1 MSFMSHPSLRNQLLR
16 GRLPG
21 APEYGAL
28 LDQLSDAALILD
40 RARQI
45 ILFANSALVNMTAFT
60 HRDLGAMKFQELVLE
75 DGVDPVAGGDERT
88 VTVKCNNRPYIS
100 ALLQAAALD
109 SNGQWILVRLIPDYA
124 RMQQH
129 WQEMV
134 IQSLPRFS
142 ELYNAEDLKDALAQG
157 IEIVQ
162 SLFFTGY
169 VAIYQAESD
178 LPRLKREVVYET
190 SPLFPEYL
198 PSSDLIR
205 LSSPETW
212 LPGRHTAAEMHRIA
226 RAANLT
232 YLASVPLGQKGA
244 WFGLLVIGDQV
255 GQPSKIILDVMEIV
269 ASAIS
274 NVMQYFILVTNLR
287 RTNVQSENKL
297 LIRQAIAENVREGIL
312 ILDRDLR
319 VVEINPLCEEI
330 LGYTRQEVLGQQAEN
345 IIIGS
350 ANLQPALEDAR
361 QGIPALSIGQDNQ
374 LHRRDGVAFPAQVQ
388 IQPVMK
394 NNQLLAVLVFLID
407 DSEHE
412 RIKTRTQQLQQ
423 RAFLGE
429 VMEVFAHEV
438 GNPLNNL
445 ALHLEVMSEQLGEGD
460 ARNDLINKMQG
471 DIGRVKNLMDSVLA
485 SSRPLEPRFET
496 MNLIPFLKRL
506 LDRWR
511 PRLARVNVEL
521 FFKSPEQI
529 PSIRGDPRT
538 LDQVFTNL
546 LSNAMDAMSVI
557 GSKGG
562 TLSVG
567 VSVGEDA
574 DSHQE
579 MVEVTVADNGPGI
592 PEENKERIF
601 EAFIT
606 TKPRGTGLGLAI
618 TRRIVVAHRGNI
630 KVDSFPG
637 GTVFR
642 LKFPTIRE
650 GE

>member
-21 APEYGAL
+21 APEFGAL
-28 LDQLSDAALILD
+28 LDQLPDAALILD
-40 RARQI
+40 RAKQV
-45 ILFANSALVNMTAFT
+45 ILFANSALINMTAFT
-60 HRDLGAMKFQELVLE
+60 HRDLAAMKFHELVLE
-75 DGVDPVAGGDERT
+75 DGVDPVTAGDERS

-100 ALLQAAALD
+100 ALLRGAALD
-109 SNGQWILVRLIPDYA
+109 NNGQWILIRLTPDYS
-124 RMQQH
+124 RMQQR

-134 IQSLPRFS
+134 IQSLPKFS
-142 ELYNAEDLKDALAQG
+142 DLYNAESLEVALTQAN
-157 IEIVQ
+157 EIVQ
-162 SLFFTGY
+162 SLFFTGFA
-169 VAIYQAESD
+169 AIYQAESD
-178 LPRLKREVVYET
+178 LPRLKREVFFE
-190 SPLFPEYL
+190 SARFFPEYL

-212 LPGRHTAAEMHRIA
+212 LPGKRTAAELHRVA
-226 RAANLT
+226 RAANLA
-232 YLASVPLGQKGA
+232 YLASVPLGQPRA
-244 WFGLLVIGDQV
+244 WFGLLVIGDQA
-255 GQPSKIILDVMEIV
+255 GQPSKIILEVMEIV

-287 RTNVQSENKL
+287 RINAQSENKL

-312 ILDRDLR
+312 ILDSELR
-319 VVEINPLCEEI
+319 VVEINPLCEEM
-330 LGYTRQEVLGQQAEN
+330 LGYTRLEVLGQLAEN
-345 IIIGS
+345 ILIGS

-361 QGIPALSIGQDNQ
+361 LGNPALSIGQDNQ
-374 LHRRDGVAFPAQVQ
+374 LHRRDGGAFPAQVQ
-388 IQPVMK
+388 IHPVMK
-394 NNQLLAVLVFLID
+394 DGKLLAVLVFVTD

-412 RIKTRTQQLQQ
+412 KIKTRTQQLQQ

-445 ALHLEVMSEQLGEGD
+445 GLHLELMSSQLGEGD
-460 ARNDLINKMQG
+460 ARQELITLMQG

-485 SSRPLEPRFET
+485 SARPLEPRFET
-496 MNLIPFLKRL
+496 MNLNPFIKRL

-521 FFKSPEQI
+521 YLKAPEQL
-529 PSIRGDPRT
+529 PNIRGDPRT

-546 LSNAMDAMSVI
+546 ISNAMDAMSAM
-557 GSKGG
+557 GKGG

-567 VSVGEDA
+567 LSVGVDA

-592 PEENKERIF
+592 PEENKERVF

-618 TRRIVVAHRGNI
+618 TKRIVVAHRGTI
-630 KVDSFPG
+630 KVDTFLG

-642 LKFPTIRE
+642 LKFPTIGE